1 MPSSLRN
8 RQWALG
14 RLSPAPSGESDINA
28 VSPCPTS
35 LQDLA
40 NHAASLNSTR
50 GAAFGFAS
58 IAKLAGEQL
67 KPYVDKVV
75 PKLYRLVNSL
85 APSLYCNLTSHPRS
99 VLYKTAASSK
109 PIACTSLVCEPAV
122 VQNDSTSPSIIGH

>member
-1 MPSSLRN
+1 MTVSCGDACVEWERGASDSHEA
-8 RQWALG
+8 RQLTEELALPWSVHLP
-14 RLSPAPSGESDINA
+14 RSRRDTMLLLPRTL
-28 VSPCPTS
+28 PCR

-75 PKLYRLVNSL
+75 PKLYRCGFPLIGRICSQAYIIIFISL
-85 APSLYCNLTSHPRS
+85 IVSLSITFFSH
-99 VLYKTAASSK
+99 L
-109 PIACTSLVCEPAV
+109 I
-122 VQNDSTSPSIIGH
+122 